1 MGYLVNLFFETVAN
15 PKIESGPP
23 WVAMLPCLNLGP
35 VIPNRVRKKR
45 VLYPRGQCLSGSDR
59 KKIPRG
65 ENRARI
71 ASLKKI
77 PAVNREIVFALLLGF
92 DLGIT
97 FMNIPPAL
105 QTLMGVYGV
114 SYVTISVLIGTLF
127 WSHALMQMP
136 AGLITDRAGIKRT
149 LVMSLFFVSFGNL
162 LPAFLPS
169 LGLAI
174 VGRMIIGVG
183 SGLGFVTTMKMVVLH
198 GPEGKSGAYQAFF
211 AGSFSFGSILAYMII
226 PLLARWGWYWIYIL
240 PGGSCLLLFPLLAR
254 LRLKETSSVRSRPLS
269 LGQVL
274 RIREGWVL
282 GVFHALSYG
291 SLIALGTWLPSIL
304 SEVWNRGDA
313 TQLAWSGALVMLVS
327 GSGRLL
333 GGILLSRFQPVFITR
348 GAVYALFLIF
358 LPLCFVSSPMI
369 VLALAVSAAWFA
381 SINFGAIFQ
390 LASRAT
396 APGSMG
402 GLMGFINFLANI
414 GAVLFTLL
422 FGWMKDTSGSFGWSF
437 AVLAFLC
444 LIVTIGARYPERRP
458 RS

>member
-1 MGYLVNLFFETVAN
+1 
-15 PKIESGPP
+15 
-23 WVAMLPCLNLGP
+23 
-35 VIPNRVRKKR
+35 
-45 VLYPRGQCLSGSDR
+45 
-59 KKIPRG
+59 
-65 ENRARI
+65 
-71 ASLKKI
+71 LKKT

-92 DLGIT
+92 NLGVT

-114 SYVTISVLIGTLF
+114 SYVTISLLIGILF

-149 LVMSLFFVSFGNL
+149 LLLTLFCVSFGNL
-162 LPAFLPS
+162 LPACFPS
-169 LGLAI
+169 LGLAAA
-174 VGRMIIGVG
+174 GRMIIGVG

-198 GPEGKSGAYQAFF
+198 GPEGKGGAYQAFF
-211 AGSFSFGSILAYMII
+211 AGSFSFGSILAYLII
-226 PLLARWGWYWIYIL
+226 PSLAGWGWYWIYIL
-240 PGGSCLLLFPLLAR
+240 PGGATVLLFPLLAR
-254 LRLKETSSVRSRPLS
+254 LRLQDTSSVRTKPLS
-269 LGQVL
+269 LGQVV

-304 SEVWNRGDA
+304 SEVWKRSDA

-327 GSGRLL
+327 GTGRLL
-333 GGILLSRFQPVFITR
+333 GGIFLSRFQPVFITR
-348 GAVYALFLIF
+348 GAVFALFVIF
-358 LPLCFVSSPMI
+358 LPLCFISSPWL
-369 VLALAVSAAWFA
+369 VLAMAVLAAWFA

-396 APGSMG
+396 SPDSMG
-402 GLMGFINFLANI
+402 GLVGFINFLANI

-422 FGWMKDTSGSFGWSF
+422 FGWMKDAAGSFGWSF

-444 LIVTIGARYPERRP
+444 LTVIIGVRIPERSRP
-458 RS
+458 PE

>member
-1 MGYLVNLFFETVAN
+1 
-15 PKIESGPP
+15 
-23 WVAMLPCLNLGP
+23 
-35 VIPNRVRKKR
+35 
-45 VLYPRGQCLSGSDR
+45 
-59 KKIPRG
+59 
-65 ENRARI
+65 
-71 ASLKKI
+71 LKKI
-77 PAVNREIVFALLLGF
+77 TAVNREVVFGLLLGF
-92 DLGIT
+92 NLGIT
-97 FMNIPPAL
+97 FMSIPPAL

-114 SYVTISVLIGTLF
+114 SYVTISLLIGILF

-136 AGLITDRAGIKRT
+136 AGLITDRAGLKRT
-149 LVMSLFFVSFGNL
+149 LVVSLFCVGFGNL
-162 LPAFLPS
+162 LPASLPS
-169 LGLAI
+169 LGLAV

-183 SGLGFVTTMKMVVLH
+183 SGLGFVASMKMVVVH
-198 GPEGKSGAYQAFF
+198 GPEGKGGAYQAFF
-211 AGSFSFGSILAYMII
+211 AGSFSFGSILAYLII

-240 PGGSCLLLFPLLAR
+240 PGGASVLLFPLLAR

-269 LGQVL
+269 LGQVV

-282 GVFHALSYG
+282 GAFHALSYG

-327 GSGRLL
+327 GTGRLL

-348 GAVYALFLIF
+348 GAVFALFVVF
-358 LPLCFVSSPMI
+358 LPLCFISSPWL
-369 VLALAVSAAWFA
+369 VLAMAVLAAWFA

-396 APGSMG
+396 SPDSMG
-402 GLMGFINFLANI
+402 GLVGFINFLANI

-422 FGWMKDTSGSFGWSF
+422 FGWMKEAAGSFGWSF

-444 LIVTIGARYPERRP
+444 LTATIGVRIPERSRRP
-458 RS
+458 E